1 MRRYPDV
8 CKLGWNFK
16 SYVSLCVNKYCNGAE
31 NNTYTCFGEI
41 CSCCCCLP
49 LLPHLACNNLATMIL
64 QLFSLKLRVDLAVCL
79 VCLVRFLAR
88 ILSLPPSTW
97 CDVWD
102 SYSSPYRRGRGLR
115 GLSCQNIPGVRYLFI
130 VHILHMSTLVQK
142 CFSVGTTPYHKFTDQ
157 KKCLSSKPREMGEK
171 KSRRTGM
178 SFDQNCSQKT
188 RRDFGIWDNALF
200 GFK

>member
-31 NNTYTCFGEI
+31 NNTCTCFDEV

-102 SYSSPYRRGRGLR
+102 SYSSPYRRGRGVR
-115 GLSCQNIPGVRYLFI
+115 RLSCQNTPGVRYLVI
-130 VHILHMSTLVQK
+130 VHILHTYEHISTKML
-142 CFSVGTTPYHKFTDQ
+142 FRWKFTDQ
-157 KKCLSSKPREMGEK
+157 KKCLSSKTREMGEK

>member
-130 VHILHMSTLVQK
+130 VHILHTYEHISTKMLFRWNNTISQIYRSKEMLILKAKRDGWEEV
-142 CFSVGTTPYHKFTDQ
+142 
-157 KKCLSSKPREMGEK
+157 SSDWHVLWSKLLPKNSKG
-171 KSRRTGM
+171 
-178 SFDQNCSQKT
+178 F
-188 RRDFGIWDNALF
+188 WDLR
-200 GFK
+200 